1 MVIYQAFVKNK
12 MKKASKIFYFFIF
25 FHLTNNYGKSFKS
38 VSKQKKKKNVL
49 RFFFV
54 VFISFHFN
62 F

>member
-12 MKKASKIFYFFIF
+12 MKKASKIFYLFIF
-25 FHLTNNYGKSFKS
+25 FHLTNNYGGIFQERLKSKT
-38 VSKQKKKKNVL
+38 KKKMCSV
-49 RFFFV
+49 FFA